1 MHAPF
6 PILRVLPVLALLLSF
21 TLTHSHLAAATVE
34 VQVTNGDVIVGE
46 VGEETATTLELKRL
60 VMIRHK
66 PTATSVTVP
75 KNIITKRKE
84 VPSLTAQYETR
95 RAKVDSSLFDQCAL
109 ARWCLDHALVSQALD
124 HTKQAESD
132 DSFSPIVAKLYNDLG
147 FTKVGDAWVNEDE
160 HLANTGMVKVGSKVM
175 TKDEA
180 AAAKDS
186 QVKANANSRLDQQI
200 QDAEWVI
207 KNSEKK
213 IADTIQKRE
222 NAKSELAKAQA
233 DTQGAQ
239 SRREQLEKQLEAAVA
254 AGKNQNNRQ
263 QQQTANNQA
272 ALQDAGNDF
281 AKASGAQLKWK
292 KDLANQDEALAKL
305 KASLEKA
312 KAALPELKK
321 QLAAAS
327 GKPGE
332 TPTGEKSAA
341 EKLPAEKPLEAK
353 LKSRFGE

>member
-1 MHAPF
+1 MRALF
-6 PILRVLPVLALLLSF
+6 SVLPVFALLLSS
-21 TLTHSHLAAATVE
+21 TISHGHLAAATVE

-75 KNIITKRKE
+75 KNIITKRKD

-109 ARWCLDHALVSQALD
+109 ARWCLDHALVNQALA

-132 DSFSPIVAKLYNDLG
+132 DSFSPIVAKLYGDLG
-147 FTKVGDAWVNEDE
+147 FAKVGDVWVNEDE

-186 QVKANANSRLDQQI
+186 QVKANANARLEQQI

-207 KNSEKK
+207 KTSEKK
-213 IADTIQKRE
+213 ITDTTEKRDK
-222 NAKSELAKAQA
+222 AKSELAKAQA
-233 DTQGAQ
+233 DTQGSQ
-239 SRREQLEKQLEAAVA
+239 SRMEQLEKQLEAAAA

-263 QQQTANNQA
+263 QQQTANNQS
-272 ALQDAGNDF
+272 ALQEAGNDF
-281 AKASGAQLKWK
+281 VKASGAQLKWK

-327 GKPGE
+327 GKPS
-332 TPTGEKSAA
+332 EKSAT
-341 EKLPAEKPLEAK
+341 EKSPVEKPIETK
-353 LKSRFGE
+353 PKSRFGE